1 MMRLFY
7 FLTPIVLAVSAA
19 TLAFYGK
26 EGWGWFLFVAVL
38 SLPTTKQVK

>member
-1 MMRLFY
+1 MRLFY
-7 FLTPIVLAVSAA
+7 FLTPIVLAISAA

-26 EGWGWFLFVAVL
+26 EGWGWFLVVAAL